1 MARDES
7 KRQSSPP
14 SFFFAR
20 SWGIVLAANYFNDAR
35 LTDRMLHLYGQSRPA
50 RAGMTCDRRLCA
62 GTSRYGE
69 ARNRTRGD
77 PIFNGRSSPSML
89 NDPQGSGRDKDAE
102 RGTAILAGDL
112 AMAHILGRGLFGGTS
127 SDGETRTRTGDTTI
141 FSRVLYQLSYL
152 AVVGLRPGPMLPARC
167 GRARALSSV
176 PGRCSEAPLVLALRC
191 AHLPACS
198 QASRY
203 GSGSIV
209 CPPGAYQPPTHISK
223 CRCGALASPVRPAR
237 HSVWPAASACPALT
251 ASVAA

>member
-1 MARDES
+1 MCAGYGRAGIPLAVPDDE
-7 KRQSSPP
+7 
-14 SFFFAR
+14 
-20 SWGIVLAANYFNDAR
+20 
-35 LTDRMLHLYGQSRPA
+35 RPA
-50 RAGMTCDRRLCA
+50 PVREDFPLRAFKPESCVLSWTHLGPTHAVWTRL
-62 GTSRYGE
+62 SMPEPPE
-69 ARNRTRGD
+69 A
-77 PIFNGRSSPSML
+77 PCPERSKA
-89 NDPQGSGRDKDAE
+89 N
-102 RGTAILAGDL
+102 
-112 AMAHILGRGLFGGTS
+112 
-127 SDGETRTRTGDTTI
+127 GETRTRTGDTTI

-237 HSVWPAASACPALT
+237 HSVWPAATACPALT